1 MKAMLFAVIAIAFF
15 PSYGQKFPKVV
26 SSVPKLSSEVPKI
39 GICPA
44 MPKSWSDAYPITR
57 VFNTLESFLQFLRTE
72 VYDGPINVS
81 WRPGC
86 VKEHGNR
93 VYRCNAPN
101 VAEAICRAMA
111 RYQVEWVLKD
121 VSDGVLLVVRPSC
134 SCCLHK

>member
-1 MKAMLFAVIAIAFF
+1 MRALLAGVLLLATLCAH
-15 PSYGQKFPKVV
+15 SQKIPKVV
-26 SSVPKLSSEVPKI
+26 GIVPKLGTEDPKPW
-39 GICPA
+39 ICPP

-57 VFNTLESFLQFLRTE
+57 VFPHLESFLQYLRTE
-72 VYDGPINVS
+72 VYHGPVNVS

-101 VAEAICRAMA
+101 VAEAICKAMA
-111 RYQVEWVLKD
+111 RYQVEWVLRD